1 MDIKKMKMAYLKWC
15 MENDKNPSEETM
27 HEFFKTL
34 GENSKV
40 SFDGIIKNLD
50 MKTDTKVDAIIGFVL
65 EDDDDD
71 STNIRMFAAGHSN
84 KGALVKA
91 TLNQINAMFFNG
103 QFELNFNVGNDDA
116 NKIISMMEALLLVLT
131 RANKQEDDDE
141 VETDGEQKYMN

>member
-1 MDIKKMKMAYLKWC
+1 MDIKKMKMSYLKWC

-27 HEFFKTL
+27 QEFFKTL

-50 MKTDTKVDAIIGFVL
+50 MKIDSKVDAIIGFVL
-65 EDDDDD
+65 DNDEDDD
-71 STNIRMFAAGHSN
+71 STSIKMFAAGHSN

-91 TLNQINAMFFNG
+91 TLNQINALFFDG

-116 NKIISMMEALLLVLT
+116 NKIISMLEALLLVLT
-131 RANKQEDDDE
+131 KHREQESDE
-141 VETDGEQKYMN
+141 IETDEDQKYMN